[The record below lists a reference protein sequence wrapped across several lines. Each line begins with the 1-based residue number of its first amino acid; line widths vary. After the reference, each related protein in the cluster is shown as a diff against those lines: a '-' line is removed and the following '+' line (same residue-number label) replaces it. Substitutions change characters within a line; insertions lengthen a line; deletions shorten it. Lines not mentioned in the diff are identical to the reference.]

1 MISLCMIVRDEA
13 ATLARA
19 LESAQGA
26 VGEIV
31 VVDTGSGDDTVA
43 IAQSYGAKVFHFDW
57 INDFAAARNESLRQA
72 TGDWV
77 LVLDADEVLLPQ
89 AVGLLQNLD
98 QGQPLGKV
106 AAADVLALNL
116 LRLEL
121 GAPQAPYTLITRLF
135 RRQPE
140 ITFSRPYHETV
151 DESIAALQRQA
162 PHWQVVTLTDVA
174 IHHTGYDPAVVVQ
187 RGKFDRART
196 TMEGYLADHPDDAY
210 LLNKLAALYVESDQA
225 DRALPL
231 IDRALAQADKL
242 DQLTRY
248 ELHYHRALA
257 LAVGQASPEEN
268 RPSAAASDYEAA
280 LAEPLPPVLKLG
292 ALLNYGSLK
301 KNEGDLEGAI
311 ALFEQAIAAD
321 PSFALAHYN
330 LGTAHRNRG
339 YLDEAIAAYRQAIAL
354 APNYP
359 EAHQNLGVALFK
371 LGQMPEAL
379 QAFRRAI
386 DLYETVNPAVAADL
400 RQGVKKLGLPTSLMT
415 QAGLM

>member
-31 VVDTGSGDDTVA
+31 VVDTGSRDDTVA
-43 IAQSYGAKVFHFDW
+43 IAQSYGAQVYHFDW
-57 INDFAAARNESLRQA
+57 ANDFAAARNESLRQA

-77 LVLDADEVLLPQ
+77 LVLDADEVLLPP
-89 AVGLLQNLD
+89 AVALLQNLD

-121 GAPQAPYTLITRLF
+121 GAPQTPYTLITRLF
-135 RRQPE
+135 RRRPE

-151 DESIAALQRQA
+151 DESIAALQRQD
-162 PHWQVVTLTDVA
+162 PRWQVVTLTDVA

-225 DRALPL
+225 DQALPL
-231 IDRALAQADKL
+231 IDRALAQTDHL

-268 RPSAAASDYEAA
+268 RPSAAVDYEAA
-280 LAEPLPPVLKLG
+280 LAESIPPVLKLG
-292 ALLNYGSLK
+292 AWLNYGSLK

-311 ALFEQAIAAD
+311 AQFEQAIAAD
-321 PSFALAHYN
+321 PSLALAHYN
-330 LGTAHRNRG
+330 LGTAHRARG

-386 DLYETVNPAVAADL
+386 DLYDTVNPTAAAAL
-400 RQGVKKLGLPTSLMT
+400 RQGVKKLGLPASLMA
-415 QAGLM
+415 QAGLT